1 MLGNIIV
8 WIVVGAIA
16 GILADWVIKGI
27 ELHILGKIGVGIVG
41 GVVGGFLWSLLTG
54 APLGF
59 FGKIIAAFVG
69 AVIFLLI
76 LRAVRAKKQ

>member
-1 MLGNIIV
+1 MLWDIIV
-8 WIVVGAIA
+8 WIVVGAVA

-27 ELHILGKIGVGIVG
+27 QLGLFGKIGVGILG
-41 GVVGGFLWSLLTG
+41 GVVGGYLWNLFTG

-59 FGKIIAAFVG
+59 LGKIIAAFFG

-76 LRAVRAKKQ
+76 LRAIRVKK